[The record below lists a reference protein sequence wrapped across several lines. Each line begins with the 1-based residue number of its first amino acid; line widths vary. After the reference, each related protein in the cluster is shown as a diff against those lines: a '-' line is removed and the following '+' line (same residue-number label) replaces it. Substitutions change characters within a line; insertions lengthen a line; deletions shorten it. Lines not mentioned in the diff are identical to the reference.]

1 MTDGVNMKPQP
12 SYEWILTDR
21 CNYRCSY
28 CYTRRHRD
36 PRHCPDEVVDAV
48 LGFTSERSESWLVK
62 LRGGEASL
70 HPRFYEICERIVGA
84 GHRLTLS
91 TNFSL
96 PLEKWKAFIDICRDS
111 LECLH
116 ASFHPGQV
124 KDVDAFIEKAAAFKK
139 NKGHKTRFV
148 VTSVVAREHFD
159 ALKEIERAMKERK
172 IRFRF
177 QIEKTYGRYRSYP
190 EEIERYI
197 SNKLIKNTEAIR
209 GKDFFGTLCH
219 AGQYFFV
226 IHVDG
231 RVTRCYNPHP
241 LYYEMGNMARGTFR
255 SLKKTAPCL
264 SRMCTC
270 TVPANRNMICYG
282 RKANF
287 FVVTQA
293 RLRSWMQ
300 TAQKGGGT

>member
-1 MTDGVNMKPQP
+1 MRKTAI
-12 SYEWILTDR
+12 IL
-21 CNYRCSY
+21 
-28 CYTRRHRD
+28 
-36 PRHCPDEVVDAV
+36 A
-48 LGFTSERSESWLVK
+48 LL
-62 LRGGEASL
+62 LL
-70 HPRFYEICERIVGA
+70 L
-84 GHRLTLS
+84 LTLS
-91 TNFSL
+91 LSAAEFPRPQGYVNDF
-96 PLEKWKAFIDICRDS
+96 AGVIDNDS
-111 LECLH
+111 KQQMEGIMS
-116 ASFHPGQV
+116 AV
-124 KDVDAFIEKAAAFKK
+124 
-139 NKGHKTRFV
+139 
-148 VTSVVAREHFD
+148 
-159 ALKEIERAMKERK
+159 ERATGAEIAVLVVQSIEPYGSIEEYGVAIASEWGIGKEGADNGALLLLSMKERK

-231 RVTRCYNPHP
+231 RVTRCYNSHP

-255 SLKKTAPCL
+255 SLKETAPCL
-264 SRMCTC
+264 SRMCTF

-293 RLRSWMQ
+293 SLRSWMQ